1 MVWAYRTGGIPDILF
16 ERDENVP
23 ITKEEI
29 RALVISKLRLRDDSW
44 AIDVGCGSGS
54 ITVELCVQV
63 PNGKVYAIDS
73 NEAALYL
80 TNRNL
85 SKFRMKADLL
95 LGQAQDILSTLPHVD
110 AIIIGG
116 SSGDLG
122 RLVELA
128 IGRLKVGGRIVIDT
142 IQIETL
148 CLVNSLI
155 KENSLYEIDISQAII
170 TKGKEI
176 SSGTMMIA
184 RNPVTIVSATKP

>member
-1 MVWAYRTGGIPDILF
+1 MLWVYRTGGIPDILF

-54 ITVELCVQV
+54 ITVELCIQV
-63 PNGKVYAIDS
+63 PNGKVCGIDS
-73 NEAALYL
+73 NEAAVDL

-85 SKFRMKADLL
+85 SKFQVNADLF
-95 LGQAQDILSTLPHVD
+95 LGQAQDILPTLPQVD

-122 RLVELA
+122 RLMDLA
-128 IGRLKVGGRIVIDT
+128 IGRLKTGGRIVIDT

-148 CLVNSLI
+148 CLVNRLV

-170 TKGKEI
+170 TKAKEI